1 MSITMTTPQLDEAS
15 IFDVAR
21 QINSAQ
27 AQQTYLEQVCGGD
40 IALRAR
46 LLALLAVDRDD
57 RVFLEQPAPFPGVTW
72 DEPGSLEAPGTII
85 GPYKIMEQIGEGGF
99 GLVFVAEQQHP
110 IRRKVALKIIKP
122 GMDSRDIIAR
132 FEAER
137 QALAL
142 MDHANIAQVFD
153 AGTTASGRPYFVME
167 LVRGIPI
174 NDYCDEQ
181 QLSTGDRLDLF
192 LSVCQAVQHAHSKG
206 IIHRDLKP
214 SNILVAPHDGVPVV
228 KVIDFGIAKAIG
240 QRLTEKTIYTR
251 FTQMIGTPLYM
262 SPEQAEVNALDVDIR
277 SDVYSLGV
285 LLYELLTGTTPFD
298 RQRFA
303 TASFDEIR
311 RIIKEED
318 PPKPSTRLSTPGA
331 ALSAVLAQRRTE
343 RTKLSALV
351 KGDLDWIVMKALEK
365 DRSRRYETASAFAA
379 DVRRFL
385 NQEPVEARPPS
396 TWYRYGKLAR
406 RNKVALVT
414 AAVVATAL
422 VLGTSVSIR
431 QAVRAIR
438 AERRAK
444 NEANRAT
451 AEARRAIAAE
461 GLANDEAKRAIRAEQ
476 QARAERDRALGAEA
490 NTRIEAE
497 KTKAI
502 NDFLTNDLLR
512 QAEPA
517 FNAAEDHVTLLE
529 VLDRAAQNVG
539 KRFARQPHLESAL
552 RKSIART
559 YHGLGSWEKAE
570 RQWRVVKE
578 LAQRPGA
585 DPADLYRA
593 EGELA
598 HVFSHRGTY
607 GEEMLAMARSAADG
621 LVRILGPDHADTL
634 SMHSKLAMAYQ
645 VAGRIDLA
653 IPLYQATLEQM
664 ESKLGLDH
672 SNTLTARGNLATAYK
687 VAGRTADAIQLFKT
701 TLKEVESK
709 LGPDHRLALTT
720 RNNLAT
726 AYQAAGRTADAIAVL
741 ETALKQ
747 SESTLG
753 PDHPYTLITRNNLAG
768 AYKAAGRAAAAISL
782 NEATLKLEE
791 SSKGPDDPDTLKAV
805 HNLAHSLS
813 STRPG
818 DAEPLF
824 RRALAFYR
832 KSQGPA
838 GLLTLDLTRDLAQ
851 LLDHTGRR
859 ADVAPLYR
867 ELIAGQR
874 ARTPG
879 DRRALAEALST
890 FGLSLLNQREWSGAE
905 PVLRESLTILEKAA
919 PDDLTTVVNKS
930 LLGLALLGQKK
941 FAEAEPLLLQ
951 GYEGMKQ
958 REKTIPP
965 QSKARVTEALDRLVQ
980 FYEATGKKDEAA
992 KWRKELESA
1001 QAVQSPKGAKQP

>member
-1 MSITMTTPQLDEAS
+1 MTTPQLDEAT
-15 IFDVAR
+15 IFDAAR
-21 QINSAQ
+21 QIDSAQ
-27 AQQTYLEQVCGGD
+27 AQRAYLEQVCGAD

-46 LLALLAVDRDD
+46 LHALLEIDRDD
-57 RVFLEQPAPFPGVTW
+57 PAFLEQPIPTPAALWDAPGP
-72 DEPGSLEAPGTII
+72 LEAPGTIV

-122 GMDSRDIIAR
+122 GMDTRDIIAR

-142 MDHANIAQVFD
+142 MDHSNIAQVLD
-153 AGTTASGRPYFVME
+153 AGTTESGRPYFVME

-174 NDYCDEQ
+174 VDYCDEQ
-181 QLSTGDRLDLF
+181 QLTTGNRLDLF

-298 RQRFA
+298 SKRFA
-303 TASFDEIR
+303 TAPYEEIR

-318 PPKPSTRLSTPGA
+318 PPKPSTRLTALGA
-331 ALSAVLAQRRTE
+331 ALTTVLAQRRTE

-365 DRSRRYETASAFAA
+365 DRSRRYETASALAA
-379 DVRRFL
+379 DLRRFL

-396 TWYRYGKLAR
+396 TWYRFGKLAQ
-406 RNKVALVT
+406 RNKVALST

-422 VLGTSVSIR
+422 VLGTSVSIW
-431 QAVRAIR
+431 QAVRAIS
-438 AERRAK
+438 AERWAK
-444 NEANRAT
+444 NEADRAT
-451 AEARRAIAAE
+451 AGARRAIAAE
-461 GLANDEAKRAIRAEQ
+461 GLANDEAGRAIRAEQ
-476 QARAERDRALGAEA
+476 LARAERDRAVAAEA
-490 NTRIEAE
+490 RTRIEAE
-497 KTKAI
+497 KTRAI
-502 NDFLTNDLLR
+502 NDFLTNGLLR

-539 KRFARQPHLESAL
+539 KRFARQPDVESAV

-570 RQWRVVKE
+570 RQWRAVKE

-585 DPADLYRA
+585 DPAEIYRA

-598 HVFSHRGTY
+598 HVLSHRGQH

-621 LVRILGPDHADTL
+621 LVRVLGPDDVDTL
-634 SMHSKLAMAYQ
+634 SMKSKLASAYQ
-645 VAGRIDLA
+645 VAGRTDLA
-653 IPLYQATLEQM
+653 ISLYQATLEQM

-672 SNTLTARGNLATAYK
+672 SSTLAARGNLAAAFKT
-687 VAGRTADAIQLFKT
+687 AGRTADAIQLFEN
-701 TLKEVESK
+701 TLKQVESK
-709 LGPDHRLALTT
+709 LGRNHRVAITT

-726 AYQAAGRTADAIAVL
+726 AYQAAGRTAEAISVL
-741 ETALKQ
+741 EAAIQ
-747 SESTLG
+747 QNESKLG
-753 PDHPYTLITRNNLAG
+753 PDHSYTVISRNNLA
-768 AYKAAGRAAAAISL
+768 AMYTVAGRTADAISL
-782 NEATLKLEE
+782 NEATLKLQE
-791 SSKGPDDPDTLKAV
+791 SSKGPDDPDTLATA
-805 HNLAHSLS
+805 HQLAHSLS

-832 KSQGPA
+832 KTQGPD

-859 ADVAPLYR
+859 ADAMPLYR
-867 ELIAGQR
+867 ELIARQR
-874 ARTPG
+874 ARTPSNV
-879 DRRALAEALST
+879 RALAEILATS
-890 FGLSLLNQREWSGAE
+890 GLCLLNAREWSQAE
-905 PVLRESLTILEKAA
+905 PILRESLIILEKTA
-919 PDDLTTVVNKS
+919 PDDLTTFVNKS
-930 LLGLALLGQKK
+930 LLGLALLGQRK
-941 FAEAEPLLLQ
+941 FADAEPLLLQ
-951 GYEGMKQ
+951 GYEAMKQ

-965 QSKARVTEALDRLVQ
+965 QSKARVFEAMDRLVQ
-980 FYEATGKKDEAA
+980 LYEAIGKKDEAA

-1001 QAVQSPKGAKQP
+1001 KAAQSPTGAK